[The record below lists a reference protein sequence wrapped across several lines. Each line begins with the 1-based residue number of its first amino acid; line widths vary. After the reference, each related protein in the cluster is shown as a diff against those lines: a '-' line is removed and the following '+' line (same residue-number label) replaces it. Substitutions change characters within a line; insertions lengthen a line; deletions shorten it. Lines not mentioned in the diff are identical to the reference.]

1 MENSEESF
9 KELCKRL
16 SLVDGVEGMMLGG
29 SRATGRYDK
38 NSDYDLYV
46 YCSVIPEKEK
56 RYEAIEPCCSYI
68 ELNNMFFEIEDDCT
82 LKGGTDIDIIYRDI
96 NGFERDLKS
105 VVFECNAH
113 NAYTT
118 GLWFTLVKS
127 TILSDKSGKVKA
139 LFDKFN
145 VTYPKT
151 LKKNIIKKG
160 LCLLSGHLPSYDRQI
175 LKAHKRGDFI
185 SVNHRI
191 TAFVETYFDV
201 LFALNSTLH
210 PGEKRM
216 IEYAKH
222 LEHTPLLFEEDL
234 HELIYAGLSDDHSG
248 LEKVLEH
255 LFNELSKITH

>member
-1 MENSEESF
+1 M
-9 KELCKRL
+9 
-16 SLVDGVEGMMLGG
+16 
-29 SRATGRYDK
+29 
-38 NSDYDLYV
+38 
-46 YCSVIPEKEK
+46 
-56 RYEAIEPCCSYI
+56 
-68 ELNNMFFEIEDDCT
+68 
-82 LKGGTDIDIIYRDI
+82 
-96 NGFERDLKS
+96 
-105 VVFECNAH
+105 
-113 NAYTT
+113 
-118 GLWFTLVKS
+118 WFTLVKS